1 MSKLLAGA
9 AAAALLFQP
18 AANAVHGGEAADSI
32 AADADISQFEK
43 GDVNCDGQIKISDL
57 VLLQKWLIG
66 AGDTELN
73 VSETA
78 DICEDGRVDIFD
90 ADNQYCGADIEKI
103 VRPILDEKADIVIG
117 ERPIDQTEHFS
128 WKKR

>member
-32 AADADISQFEK
+32 AADTDISQYEK

-90 ADNQYCGADIEKI
+90 LTALRRLLLGKI
-103 VRPILDEKADIVIG
+103 KGLDKKAPVSELAPAMSGMESRI
-117 ERPIDQTEHFS
+117 
-128 WKKR
+128 W